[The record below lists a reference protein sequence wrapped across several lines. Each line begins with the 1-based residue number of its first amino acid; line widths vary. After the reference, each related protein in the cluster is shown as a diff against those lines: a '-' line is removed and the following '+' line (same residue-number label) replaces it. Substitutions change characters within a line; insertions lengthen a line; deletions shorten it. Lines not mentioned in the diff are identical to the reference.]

1 MGAIYPAVV
10 KDIRDYGLIVE
21 LAPGVAL
28 LLHKSQISHKFV
40 SHLTINTSLNFVY
53 THSVYLHRHSKFC
66 IVDCTITCTCMC
78 NMYMSTLAHLK

>member
-40 SHLTINTSLNFVY
+40 SRLTMNTNRIY
-53 THSVYLHRHSKFC
+53 MTVYLHRHSKFC